1 MKKLHYLMLAFAVT
15 LGACDSKKNNDSME
29 KKSSENPILSEW
41 STPFGVPPFDVI
53 KAEHY
58 MPAFEAAFKENKA
71 EIDAIISQKEAP
83 TFENTILKM
92 ERAGKTL
99 SKVSRVFSA
108 VNAAHSNKEIRDIA
122 SEIAPIRAKHSD
134 YISLNTDLFK
144 RVDVVYTNRE
154 TAKLNAEE
162 SKLLEET
169 YKGFIR
175 SGVNLTGEANTRLR
189 EINSEMASL
198 AEKFGKNVL
207 EETNKFELFI
217 DDKKD
222 LGNLPSSLTAIAANE
237 AKTRGHEKGW
247 SITLQRPSINPFLQA
262 STNPELR
269 QKMYDGYALRG
280 DNNNEFDNKKVLEQ
294 LVSLRVERAQLL
306 GFESHAAFKLSN
318 AMAENPENVYDFL
331 DKLWPAALEMAKKE
345 AVALQDFKNKEIE
358 GLPEYKN
365 SAAADKTLTG
375 GDWRHYVEKVR
386 KERYAFDEDEMR
398 PYFECGAVMQG
409 AFKVATELFGITFKE
424 LNDMPKWHKDQQVFE
439 VLEADGTHIGI
450 IYMDMFARE
459 SKRGGAWMNSLRSQ
473 SKLDGDVSPIV
484 TNNCNFPPPTDGEPS
499 LLSFSQ
505 AQTLF
510 HEFGHGL
517 HGLLSD
523 VTFSSLS
530 GTNVPRDFVEF
541 PSQVME
547 NWMSD
552 PAVLKLYAK
561 HYKTGEVIPD
571 ALVEKMNKANQ
582 FNAGFRTVEYMAAA
596 YLDMAFHSLKEG
608 DNIDAREFEK
618 TEMERIGLIEQI
630 IPRYRATYFNHVFS
644 GGYSSGYYS
653 YLWSEVLDSDGF
665 EAFKETSIF
674 DKETA
679 KKLRKV
685 LSQGGT
691 KPGMEL
697 YKEFRGRAP
706 EMEPLM
712 RKKGFTK

>member
-1 MKKLHYLMLAFAVT
+1 MKKLHFLILAVAVT
-15 LGACDSKKNNDSME
+15 LGACDGKKNNDVMDKS
-29 KKSSENPILSEW
+29 SSENPILSEW
-41 STPFGVPPFDVI
+41 NTPFGVPPFDRI
-53 KAEHY
+53 EPAHY
-58 MPAFEAAFKENKA
+58 MPAFEMAFKENKA
-71 EIDAIISQKEAP
+71 EIDAIINQSEAP

-122 SEIAPIRAKHSD
+122 SEIAPIMAKHSD
-134 YISLNTDLFK
+134 YINLNSELFK
-144 RVDVVYTNRE
+144 RVDVVFAGRE
-154 TAKLNAEE
+154 DATLTSEE

-175 SGVNLTGEANTRLR
+175 SGVNLQGDANTRLR

-222 LGNLPSSLTAIAANE
+222 LGNLPSSLSAIAANE

-262 STNPELR
+262 SANPELR

-280 DNNNEFDNKKVLEQ
+280 NNDDEFDNKKVLEK

-306 GFESHAAFKLSN
+306 GFKSHADFKLAN
-318 AMAENPENVYDFL
+318 AMAENPKNVYNFL

-345 AVALQDFKNKEIE
+345 ASALQDYKNKEIE
-358 GLPEYKN
+358 ALPEYKDN
-365 SAAADKTLTG
+365 PVADKTLTG

-386 KERYAFDEDEMR
+386 KERYAFNEDEMR

-409 AFKVATELFGITFKE
+409 AFKVATELYGITFKE

-523 VTFSSLS
+523 VKFASLS

-552 PAVLKLYAK
+552 PEVLKIYAK

-571 ALVEKMNKANQ
+571 ALVAKMNKANQ

-596 YLDMAFHSLKEG
+596 YLDMAFHSLKDGET
-608 DNIDAREFEK
+608 IDASAFEK
-618 TEMERIGLIEQI
+618 AEMERIGLIEQI

-679 KKLRKV
+679 TKLRKV

-697 YKEFRGRAP
+697 YKEFRGREP
-706 EMEPLM
+706 KMEPLM
-712 RKKGFTK
+712 RKKGFVK

>member
-1 MKKLHYLMLAFAVT
+1 MKKLHYLILAFAVT
-15 LGACDSKKNNDSME
+15 LVACDGEKNNDSMKE
-29 KKSSENPILSEW
+29 NFADNPILSEW
-41 STPFGVPPFDVI
+41 DTPFGVPPFDLI
-53 KAEHY
+53 KAAHY
-58 MPAFEAAFKENKA
+58 RPAFEVAFKENKE
-71 EIDAIISQKEAP
+71 EIDAIIAQKEAP
-83 TFENTILKM
+83 TFENTILEI

-99 SKVSRVFSA
+99 GRVSRIFSA
-108 VNAAHSNKEIRDIA
+108 VNAANSDKEIRTIA
-122 SEIAPIRAKHSD
+122 SEMAPVMAKHSD
-134 YISLNTDLFK
+134 YINLNPALFK
-144 RVDVVYTNRE
+144 RVAVVYNNRE
-154 TAKLNAEE
+154 AGALNAEE

-175 SGVNLTGEANTRLR
+175 SGVNLKGAENTRLR
-189 EINSEMASL
+189 AINSEMASL

-217 DDKKD
+217 DTKKD

-237 AKTRGHEKGW
+237 AKARGHENGW

-262 STNPELR
+262 STNATLR
-269 QKMYDGYALRG
+269 QKMYDGYASRG
-280 DNNNEFDNKKVLEQ
+280 NNDNEFDNKKILEK

-306 GFESHAAFKLSN
+306 GFKSHAEFKLSN
-318 AMAENPENVYDFL
+318 AMAENPANVYDFL
-331 DKLWPAALEMAKKE
+331 DKLWPAAIKMAEKE
-345 AVALQDFKNKEIE
+345 AIALQAYKNKEIE

-365 SAAADKTLTG
+365 SAVADKTLTG

-386 KERYAFDEDEMR
+386 KERYAFNEDEMR

-409 AFKVATELFGITFKE
+409 AFTVATKLFGITFKE
-424 LNDMPKWHKDQQVFE
+424 LKDMPKWHKDQQVFE

-459 SKRGGAWMNSLRSQ
+459 SKRGGAWMNSLRAQ

-523 VTFSSLS
+523 VTFGSLS

-552 PAVLKLYAK
+552 PEVLKLYAK

-596 YLDMAFHSLKEG
+596 YLDMAFHSLKEVG
-608 DNIDAREFEK
+608 AVDADAFEK
-618 TEMERIGLIEQI
+618 AEMERIGLIEQI

-679 KKLRKV
+679 AKLRRV
-685 LSQGGT
+685 FSQGGT

-706 EMEPLM
+706 KMEPLM
-712 RKKGFTK
+712 RKKGFMK

>member
-1 MKKLHYLMLAFAVT
+1 MLTVAVT
-15 LGACDSKKNNDSME
+15 LGACDGKKNNEVMD
-29 KKSSENPILSEW
+29 KIFSENPILSEW
-41 STPFGVPPFDVI
+41 NTPFGVPPFNEI
-53 KAEHY
+53 KATHY
-58 MPAFEAAFKENKA
+58 LLAFEVAFKENKA
-71 EIDAIISQKEAP
+71 EIVAIVSQKEAP
-83 TFENTILKM
+83 TFENTILEM

-99 SKVSRVFSA
+99 RKVSRIFSA

-122 SEIAPIRAKHSD
+122 SEIAPVMAKHSD
-134 YISLNTDLFK
+134 YINLNVALFK
-144 RVDVVYTNRE
+144 RVAVVYAARE
-154 TAKLNAEE
+154 ALKLTAEE

-175 SGVNLTGEANTRLR
+175 SGVNLKGGANTRLR

-198 AEKFGKNVL
+198 AEEFGKNVL
-207 EETNKFELFI
+207 EETNEFELYI

-222 LGNLPSSLTAIAANE
+222 LGSLPSSLSAIAANE

-280 DNNNEFDNKKVLEQ
+280 DNDNEFDNKKILEK

-306 GFESHAAFKLSN
+306 GFKSHAEFKLSN

-331 DKLWPAALEMAKKE
+331 NKLWPAALEMAKKE
-345 AVALQDFKNKEIE
+345 AVALQDYKNKEIE
-358 GLPEYKN
+358 ALPDYKDN
-365 SAAADKTLTG
+365 PVADKTLTG

-386 KERYAFDEDEMR
+386 KERYAFNEDEMR

-409 AFKVATELFGITFKE
+409 AFRVATELFGITFKE
-424 LNDMPKWHKDQQVFE
+424 LDDMPKWHKDQQVFE
-439 VLEADGTHIGI
+439 VLEADGAHIGI

-459 SKRGGAWMNSLRSQ
+459 SKRGGAWMNSIRAQ
-473 SKLDGDVSPIV
+473 SKLDGAISPIV

-523 VTFSSLS
+523 VRFASLS
-530 GTNVPRDFVEF
+530 GTNVSRDFVEF

-571 ALVEKMNKANQ
+571 ALVDKMNKANR

-596 YLDMAFHSLKEG
+596 YLDMAFHSLKDSGE
-608 DNIDAREFEK
+608 IDARPFEK
-618 TEMERIGLIEQI
+618 EEMERIGLIEQI

-665 EAFKETSIF
+665 EAFKETAIF

-679 KKLRKV
+679 AKLRK
-685 LSQGGT
+685 LFSQGGT
-691 KPGMEL
+691 RPGMEL

-706 EMEPLM
+706 KMEPLM
-712 RKKGFTK
+712 RKKGFIK

>member
-1 MKKLHYLMLAFAVT
+1 MKTLHLLT
-15 LGACDSKKNNDSME
+15 CLILLTQLSCDGDLPKNTMT
-29 KKSSENPILSEW
+29 KHHENNPLLETW
-41 STPFGVPPFDVI
+41 NTPFGVPPFDKI
-53 KAEHY
+53 KAAHY
-58 MPAFEAAFKENKA
+58 LPAFEQGFLENRA
-71 EIDAIISQKEAP
+71 EIEAITNTTELP
-83 TFENTILKM
+83 TFENTILAL
-92 ERAGKTL
+92 ERSGKTL
-99 SKVSRVFSA
+99 SKVNRVFSA
-108 VNAAHSNKEIRDIA
+108 VNAAHSDKEIR
-122 SEIAPIRAKHSD
+122 EIARVIAPLKATHRDAINLNYTLFEKVAVVYKQRA
-134 YISLNTDLFK
+134 SLNLDI
-144 RVDVVYTNRE
+144 E
-154 TAKLNAEE
+154 S

-175 SGVNLTGEANTRLR
+175 SGVNLKGKANTRLR
-189 EINSEMASL
+189 EINAELASL
-198 AEKFGKNVL
+198 EELFGKNVL
-207 EETNKFELFI
+207 EETNAFELYI
-217 DDKKD
+217 NDEKE
-222 LGNLPSSLTAIAANE
+222 LGELPSNLKAIASNE
-237 AKTRGHEKGW
+237 AKKRGHEKGW

-262 STNPELR
+262 SSNSELR
-269 QKMYDGYALRG
+269 QKIYDGYALRG
-280 DNNNEFDNKKVLEQ
+280 NNNNERDNKKIVEKV
-294 LVSLRVERAQLL
+294 VSLRLERSQLL

-318 AMAENPENVYDFL
+318 TMAENPENVYEFL

-345 AVALQDFKNKEIE
+345 VRALQAYKNKEIE
-358 GLPEYKN
+358 QLGGLKN
-365 SAAADKTLTG
+365 RSALSETLTG

-386 KERYAFDEDEMR
+386 KERYAFNEDEMR

-409 AFKVATELFGITFKE
+409 AFKVATELYGITFNE
-424 LNDMPKWHKDQQVFE
+424 LDKMPKWHKDQQVFE
-439 VLEADGTHIGI
+439 VKEADGTHIGI

-473 SKLDGDVSPIV
+473 SKLDGIVHPIV
-484 TNNCNFPPPTDGEPS
+484 TNNCNFPPPMDGEPS
-499 LLSFSQ
+499 LLSFSE

-523 VTFSSLS
+523 VTFGSLS

-552 PAVLKLYAK
+552 PEVLKLYAK

-596 YLDMAFHSLKEG
+596 YLDMAFHSLKKEG
-608 DNIDAREFEK
+608 TIDTGAFEK
-618 TEMERIGLIEQI
+618 AEMKRIGLIAQI

-644 GGYSSGYYS
+644 GGYSAGYYS

-679 KKLRKV
+679 NKFRKL

-691 KPGMEL
+691 KSGMEL

-706 EMEPLM
+706 KMEPLM
-712 RKKGFTK
+712 RRKGFFK

>member
-1 MKKLHYLMLAFAVT
+1 
-15 LGACDSKKNNDSME
+15 
-29 KKSSENPILSEW
+29 
-41 STPFGVPPFDVI
+41 
-53 KAEHY
+53 
-58 MPAFEAAFKENKA
+58 MPAFEVAFKENKS
-71 EIDAIISQKEAP
+71 EIDAIISQDEAP
-83 TFENTILKM
+83 TFENTILEM

-108 VNAAHSNKEIRDIA
+108 VNAANSDKEIRDIA
-122 SEIAPIRAKHSD
+122 SEIAPLMAIHSD
-134 YISLNTDLFK
+134 YINLNAELFK
-144 RVDVVYTNRE
+144 RVDVVYANRE
-154 TAKLNAEE
+154 SAKLGAEE

-175 SGVNLTGEANTRLR
+175 SGVNLKGEANARLR

-222 LGNLPSSLTAIAANE
+222 LGKLPSSLTAIAANE
-237 AKTRGHEKGW
+237 AKARGHEKGW

-280 DNNNEFDNKKVLEQ
+280 DNNNEFDNKKVLEK

-306 GFESHAAFKLSN
+306 GFKSHADFKLSN
-318 AMAENPENVYDFL
+318 AMAENPENVYNFL

-358 GLPEYKN
+358 ALPEYKN

-386 KERYAFDEDEMR
+386 KERYAFNEDEMR

-409 AFKVATELFGITFKE
+409 AFTVATELYGITFKE

-523 VTFSSLS
+523 VKFASLS

-552 PAVLKLYAK
+552 PEVLKLYAK

-571 ALVEKMNKANQ
+571 ALVAKMNKANQ

-596 YLDMAFHSLKEG
+596 YLDMAFHSLKDS
-608 DNIDAREFEK
+608 DNIDAAAFEK
-618 TEMERIGLIEQI
+618 AEMERIGLIEQI
-630 IPRYRATYFNHVFS
+630 IPRYRATYFNHVFA

-706 EMEPLM
+706 KMEPLM
-712 RKKGFTK
+712 RKKGFVK